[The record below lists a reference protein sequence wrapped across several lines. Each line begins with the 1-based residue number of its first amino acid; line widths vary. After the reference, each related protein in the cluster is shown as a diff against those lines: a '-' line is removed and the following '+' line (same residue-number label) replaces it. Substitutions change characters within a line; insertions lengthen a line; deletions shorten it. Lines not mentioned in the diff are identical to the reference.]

1 MKKTVTVKLF
11 NSNCTILSMNQSSK
25 IYFSANQGASSLRGT
40 KQSPPQKAVNELA
53 GDCFA
58 KLRTARNDD
67 AFQQPHIALKPGSS
81 VRTFKINHPLMKKF
95 VLISILIAVVLS
107 ANAQR
112 RTNTDTTKKTVTITS
127 SYKPTIK
134 PASKINFSAAT
145 LPTDSSRPRLTYNV
159 PAQNLFFTYQP
170 ASLKPLALSIDTT
183 INWVNSNYIKLGLG
197 NYSTPYAEAGF

>member
-1 MKKTVTVKLF
+1 MKKSFQKFSYLHI
-11 NSNCTILSMNQSSK
+11 NS
-25 IYFSANQGASSLRGT
+25 SSLRGGT
-40 KQSPPQKAVNELA
+40 MKQSLAQQSVYELV

-58 KLRTARNDD
+58 ELRKARNDG
-67 AFQQPHIALKPGSS
+67 KPGSS
-81 VRTFKINHPLMKKF
+81 PQPLKFNHPLMKKF
-95 VLISILIAVVLS
+95 VLINILIAVGLS
-107 ANAQR
+107 VNAQQ

-145 LPTDSSRPRLTYNV
+145 LPADSSRPRLIYNV

-170 ASLKPLALSIDTT
+170 ASLKPLALSIDTA

-197 NYSTPYAEAGF
+197 NYSTPYAE